1 MMVTPRAFR
10 SRMIRN
16 NVATSLVVRGAVG
29 SSIIRI
35 LTFLLMALAISTIC
49 CIAGDRLRTFWDGF
63 SETPIW
69 SNSSLVRRSRS
80 LISTKMPGVVFSPR
94 KTFSAALMP
103 GIRVNS

>member
-1 MMVTPRAFR
+1 MMVTPRAFK
-10 SRMIRN
+10 SRIMRN
-16 NVATSLVVRGAVG
+16 SVVTSLVVRGAVG

-49 CIAGDRLRTFWDGF
+49 CIAGDRLRTFCDGS

-103 GIRVNS
+103 GIKVNS